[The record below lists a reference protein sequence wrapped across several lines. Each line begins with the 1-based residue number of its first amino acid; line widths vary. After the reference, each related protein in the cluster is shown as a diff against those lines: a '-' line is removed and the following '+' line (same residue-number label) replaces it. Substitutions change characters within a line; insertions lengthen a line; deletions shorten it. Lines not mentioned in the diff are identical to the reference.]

1 MASASAGAGVSADL
15 KDVLVITA
23 IALAVTGLP
32 VGAHLIGQV
41 WGIALCAGL
50 AFSVA
55 NFAPAAVPATLLAS
69 FLFQNLFVSLVSPW
83 IAGPGEFN
91 TIRGYNFLTTVAMW
105 LVLSA
110 FFWTGRPDLRSTA
123 GRLMLATSAV
133 FAFIVLY
140 FMVGA
145 ISSPTS
151 AAIYLRN
158 IATPLLVFQ
167 ACLIASSRSGGG
179 LWPSLKP
186 LGLVLLAYGY
196 AELLARTAL
205 FDLVNANSYLGYNL
219 RQQIES
225 GTWLKELR
233 ETGQVFRSFEDTLK
247 VDLLNTAL
255 LSDLKIQV
263 YRLLGPN
270 FHSVSFAY
278 ALAFFALAF
287 LAGGALLYMLAVLPL
302 LVVVGSKGALLY
314 CIVSAVALV
323 TFQATRRRG
332 VMTLYV
338 AILLLSSAA
347 AIVLGL
353 RIGDYHVVGLFGG
366 INGFLKNP
374 FGHGLGS
381 GGNLSVDM
389 SRIDWSRSQ
398 AAGETSIAV
407 ESAVGV
413 LPLPDGSGRPPG
425 LPGARGGRLVGVAP
439 RDGARGARLR
449 GRRVRDPGHDRQR
462 PPAGGGDVRAARHGV
477 PDDLRR
483 RGVRT
488 SGTLGRLGAERG
500 PSASGAVRAA
510 ARPCRTRAVPPMTP
524 NGPGQEAMAGG
535 GRPSLR
541 RYALR
546 LASSEAARGAGLSL
560 GLKVGGLGPEHP
572 HADPDRAQ
580 HERARVRDVRG
591 VVQRT
596 LLPGHRGRLW
606 PGEADPALLERVR
619 GLARVGLGAGRDP
632 VRQPHVGRG
641 SLVLALGVVAAGWIM
656 GSDPRLVAAAAIFLI
671 TLTLFL
677 FSAHV
682 NRAVIGILSG
692 DVHDMT
698 WRLIVILGAG
708 AALLSQRELRGP

>member
-1 MASASAGAGVSADL
+1 MASASAGPGGSADL
-15 KDVLVITA
+15 KDVMVITA

-83 IAGPGEFN
+83 IAGPAEFN

-105 LVLSA
+105 LVLCASY
-110 FFWTGRPDLRSTA
+110 WTSRPDLRSAA

-140 FMVGA
+140 FLAGA
-145 ISSPTS
+145 VSSPTS

-167 ACLIASSRSGGG
+167 ACLVASSRSGGG

-186 LGLVLLAYGY
+186 LGLILLAYGY
-196 AELLARTAL
+196 AELLARTSL
-205 FDLVNANSYLGYNL
+205 FDVINADSYLGYNL

-233 ETGQVFRSFEDTLK
+233 ETGQVIRSFEDTLK

-278 ALAFFALAF
+278 AVAFFALAF
-287 LAGGALLYMLAVLPL
+287 LAGGAPLYGLAALPL

-314 CIVSAVALV
+314 GILSAAALV

-338 AILLLSSAA
+338 TTLLVVSAA

-398 AAGETSIAV
+398 ALGETSVAV

-413 LPLPDGSGRPPG
+413 LLYQMGLSGILVCLAPVAVAWSAWRRAMAHGEPSFAAVAFGILAMVANALLQEEAMFAPLAMGSLMIFAGVAFGRPVPRAA
-425 LPGARGGRLVGVAP
+425 PVPNVSAGRLSP
-439 RDGARGARLR
+439 ELMRDL
-449 GRRVRDPGHDRQR
+449 
-462 PPAGGGDVRAARHGV
+462 
-477 PDDLRR
+477 
-483 RGVRT
+483 T
-488 SGTLGRLGAERG
+488 
-500 PSASGAVRAA
+500 
-510 ARPCRTRAVPPMTP
+510 
-524 NGPGQEAMAGG
+524 
-535 GRPSLR
+535 
-541 RYALR
+541 
-546 LASSEAARGAGLSL
+546 
-560 GLKVGGLGPEHP
+560 
-572 HADPDRAQ
+572 
-580 HERARVRDVRG
+580 
-591 VVQRT
+591 
-596 LLPGHRGRLW
+596 
-606 PGEADPALLERVR
+606 
-619 GLARVGLGAGRDP
+619 GLARSRP
-632 VRQPHVGRG
+632 
-641 SLVLALGVVAAGWIM
+641 
-656 GSDPRLVAAAAIFLI
+656 
-671 TLTLFL
+671 
-677 FSAHV
+677 
-682 NRAVIGILSG
+682 
-692 DVHDMT
+692 
-698 WRLIVILGAG
+698 
-708 AALLSQRELRGP
+708 